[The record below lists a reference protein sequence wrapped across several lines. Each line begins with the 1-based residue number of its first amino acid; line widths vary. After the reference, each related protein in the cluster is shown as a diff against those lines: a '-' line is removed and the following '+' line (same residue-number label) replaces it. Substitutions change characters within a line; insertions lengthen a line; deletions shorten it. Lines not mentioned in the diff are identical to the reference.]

1 MITLFCLAFANFI
14 RLRLKR
20 KNDDALLKAMPAYIP
35 QKGCL
40 SGKTLYRI
48 PYRLFIINT

>member
-20 KNDDALLKAMPAYIP
+20 KNNDALLKAMPAYIP
-35 QKGCL
+35 QKRMP
-40 SGKTLYRI
+40 KRKNPI
-48 PYRLFIINT
+48 PDSIPTFYY